1 MEPVTAPFSQTPMGG
16 DKKAQTGSLIASD
29 FQTFLRMLTT
39 QIQNQDPLN
48 PMESTDFATQL
59 ATFSGVEQQVRSN
72 DLLTSLNAGI
82 ARLGMGDTARW
93 VGMEAQANMA
103 VSYDGE
109 PLSLQVSPNER
120 ATRMELL
127 ALNTAGQV
135 VQSLAIDPSGGRIS
149 WTGLTEAGD
158 PLPTGIY
165 SFQARSFVAGQEV
178 PKTEPVAAFAKIHEA
193 RMDGDQLRLVMA
205 GGAEIAAD
213 DVAALRLAEA
223 R

>member
-1 MEPVTAPFSQTPMGG
+1 MEPVTAPLSQNPLAG
-16 DKKAQTGSLIASD
+16 DKKTQTGSLIASD
-29 FQTFLRMLTT
+29 FETFLRMLTT

-103 VSYDGE
+103 VSYDGD
-109 PLSLQVSPNER
+109 PISLQVPPNER

-127 ALNTAGQV
+127 AMNAAGQV
-135 VQSLAIDPSGGRIS
+135 VQSVAIDPRGGRIS
-149 WTGLTEAGD
+149 WTGLNEAGE
-158 PLPTGIY
+158 PLPAGLY
-165 SFQARSFVAGQEV
+165 SFQARGFIAGEEM
-178 PKTEPVAAFAKIHEA
+178 PKTEPVAAFAQIHEA

-205 GGAEIAAD
+205 GGVEIEAN
-213 DVAALRLAEA
+213 DVVALRLAQ
-223 R
+223 